1 LARIGIFWQIL
12 ALFGTKNCLTPPPG
26 RFELLTHQGD
36 SGFLVDLQISAM
48 REINGNERRAV
59 GRVF

>member
-1 LARIGIFWQIL
+1 VFFGAYWQFL
-12 ALFGTKNCLTPPPG
+12 VLFGTKNCVTPPPG
-26 RFELLTHQGD
+26 AVELLTHQGD